1 MEFLKKFWNWLL
13 GKKTLEFK
21 NTIVKSPILPPPV
34 TTSTLKNSGA
44 SVPKNSGAS
53 VPKNSGAS
61 VPKKKTTRKTASG
74 VSTPKGSGI
83 TLEK

>member
-53 VPKNSGAS
+53 VPK
-61 VPKKKTTRKTASG
+61 KKTTRKTASG